1 MIVLPFL
8 MILGAMAVMVIC
20 LLSIK
25 EEIANGSIIKAVLYS
40 LLFIAMLVA
49 IGGCAVAIRN
59 EIAFHKERYPAS
71 EYSIETEIATRGESS
86 DTTYVI
92 VKK

>member
-1 MIVLPFL
+1 
-8 MILGAMAVMVIC
+8 MVIC
-20 LLSIK
+20 LLGIK
-25 EEIANGSIIKAVLYS
+25 EEIANGSIIKAVLYG

-59 EIAFHKERYPAS
+59 EIAFHEDRFPAS
-71 EYSIETEIATRGESS
+71 EYNLETEITTRGDVS

-92 VKK
+92 VRK